1 MQWITAGHVID
12 EIRETQPNAA
22 NDPFVAPSKLR
33 ILYPDAGLGLYAN
46 RDYEPKQIICI
57 YGGQLKPIND
67 VMMRTHL
74 RSLSLISGFSPG
86 CVALDGIAPM
96 RKFEQQYKKDVG
108 LYIASKSNTGF
119 RTKSSAL
126 KALTDEFDHPSDL
139 RLLAKLQRYSVA
151 LVNNAKMVFS
161 SETSHYKKKRSGN
174 IKDSQYKV
182 KATIVPESSVTLLV
196 ATKSIKK
203 GQEIIN
209 TYNLN
214 LQQFN

>member
-1 MQWITAGHVID
+1 MQWITAGPVIH

-22 NDPFVAPSKLR
+22 DDPFVAPSKLR

-46 RDYEPKQIICI
+46 RDYEPKEIICI

-67 VMMRTHL
+67 VTIRTHL
-74 RSLSLISGFSPG
+74 RSLSLISGFSSG
-86 CVALDGIAPM
+86 RVALDGIAPM
-96 RKFEQQYKKDVG
+96 RQFKTHYKDDVG
-108 LYIASKSNTGF
+108 LYLCAKSNTGF

-126 KALTDEFDHPSDL
+126 KALNDGFHYPSDL
-139 RLLAKLQRYSVA
+139 RLLANLRRYSEA

-174 IKDSQYKV
+174 IKDSKYKV
-182 KATIVPESSVTLLV
+182 EGAIVPESSVTLLV
-196 ATKSIKK
+196 ATKKIQK

>member
-1 MQWITAGHVID
+1 MQWITAGHVIN

-22 NDPFVAPSKLR
+22 DDPFVAPSKLR

-46 RDYEPKQIICI
+46 RDYEPKEIICI

-67 VMMRTHL
+67 VTIRTHL
-74 RSLSLISGFSPG
+74 RSLSLISGFSSG
-86 CVALDGIAPM
+86 RVALDGIAPM
-96 RKFEQQYKKDVG
+96 RQFKTHYKDDVG
-108 LYIASKSNTGF
+108 LYLCAKSNTGF

-126 KALTDEFDHPSDL
+126 KALNDGFHYPSDL
-139 RLLAKLQRYSVA
+139 RLLANLRRYSEA

-174 IKDSQYKV
+174 IKDSKYEVQG
-182 KATIVPESSVTLLV
+182 TIVPESSVTLLV
-196 ATKSIKK
+196 ATKKIQK

>member
-1 MQWITAGHVID
+1 MQWITAGPVIH

-22 NDPFVAPSKLR
+22 DDPFVAPSKLR

-46 RDYEPKQIICI
+46 RDYEPKEIICI
-57 YGGQLKPIND
+57 YGGQLKPIHD
-67 VMMRTHL
+67 VTIRTHL
-74 RSLSLISGFSPG
+74 RSLSLISGFSSG
-86 CVALDGIAPM
+86 RVALDGIAPM
-96 RKFEQQYKKDVG
+96 HQFKHQYHDDVG
-108 LYIASKSNTGF
+108 LYLCAKSNTGF

-126 KALTDEFDHPSDL
+126 KAMNDV
-139 RLLAKLQRYSVA
+139 RLSAKLRRYSEA

-174 IKDSQYKV
+174 IKDSKYKV
-182 KATIVPESSVTLLV
+182 EGAIVPESSVTLLV
-196 ATKSIKK
+196 ATKKIQK